1 MSYLDHEQTRD
12 TFRINTPGRAINMD
26 IEHTKAA
33 MEMSDDYDDMV
44 YIYSESRVLINCL
57 AQSLNLTR
65 GQSLSDVCGGTA
77 AGKPGCAWEE
87 VVTELREAA
96 WHGSASVDEFMR
108 SCYPA
113 AYILSCHVGGHKDGR
128 VASEFIAERWS
139 PRMSTLNPSGCAHAR
154 ATASDGRGRVIAPE
168 LGLRFHLRT
177 ARDIAHLAFHKVA
190 HFSPVLSLEEQIIG
204 DAGGGVVKY
213 VGS

>member
-1 MSYLDHEQTRD
+1 MYHPLSSVYMSYLDHEQTRD

-33 MEMSDDYDDMV
+33 IEMSDDYDDMV

-87 VVTELREAA
+87 VVTGSFEA
-96 WHGSASVDEFMR
+96 HVCSS
-108 SCYPA
+108 PA
-113 AYILSCHVGGHKDGR
+113 
-128 VASEFIAERWS
+128 
-139 PRMSTLNPSGCAHAR
+139 P
-154 ATASDGRGRVIAPE
+154 
-168 LGLRFHLRT
+168 
-177 ARDIAHLAFHKVA
+177 
-190 HFSPVLSLEEQIIG
+190 
-204 DAGGGVVKY
+204 
-213 VGS
+213 